1 MAEKQKTD
9 ETKIVFTEDELKS
22 LEELRVNYNTIQS
35 DFGVI
40 KVRKI
45 LLQQQLDGLEQTEIE
60 LETKYSENQQN
71 EQRLV
76 KELNDKYGAGNLDVA
91 TGEFTP
97 NIVEEPSNS

>member
-1 MAEKQKTD
+1 MAEKQTKAD
-9 ETKIVFTEDELKS
+9 KTKIVFSEDELKS
-22 LEELRVNYNTIQS
+22 LETLHTSYNTIQS

-60 LETKYSENQQN
+60 LETRYAENQQN
-71 EQRLV
+71 EQELV
-76 KELNDKYGAGNLDVA
+76 KELNDKYGAGNLDIG

-97 NIVEEPSNS
+97 NS

>member
-1 MAEKQKTD
+1 MAEKQTKAD
-9 ETKIVFTEDELKS
+9 KTKIVFSQDELKS
-22 LEELRVNYNTIQS
+22 LETLRTSYNTIQS

-60 LETKYSENQQN
+60 LETRYAENQQN
-71 EQRLV
+71 EQELV
-76 KELNDKYGAGNLDVA
+76 KELNDKYGAGNLDIG

-97 NIVEEPSNS
+97 NS